1 MMKKKT
7 VRFVP
12 QALGDFDDPPELS
25 RRVQNVV
32 VNSAPKTV
40 PIYRTCVNLR
50 HLRIAVAYAS
60 P

>member
-1 MMKKKT
+1 MMKKP

-12 QALGDFDDPPELS
+12 QTLGGFDDPPELS
-25 RRVQNVV
+25 RRVQNAV

-40 PIYRTCVNLR
+40 PIYGTCVNLR